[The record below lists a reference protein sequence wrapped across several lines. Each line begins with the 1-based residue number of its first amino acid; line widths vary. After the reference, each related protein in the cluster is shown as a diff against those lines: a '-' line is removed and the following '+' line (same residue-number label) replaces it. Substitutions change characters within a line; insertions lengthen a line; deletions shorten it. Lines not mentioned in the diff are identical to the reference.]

1 MLKAEGIASSSRGLV
16 GDTSFA
22 VLPDI
27 KPMHTFA
34 ITLALQSVRRSSK
47 LPMGHVKLNCFFP
60 ADLPLQ
66 ALENTHVQVLPVRFD
81 PLWLRFIHVR
91 LARA

>member
-27 KPMHTFA
+27 KPIHTFA
-34 ITLALQSVRRSSK
+34 ITLALQGVRRPLI
-47 LPMGHVKLNCFFP
+47 LPMGHARLNCLVP

-81 PLWLRFIHVR
+81 SLWLRFVHVR